1 MVQSTGC
8 SLRASG
14 FDSHRLCYLH
24 SLHNI
29 RGETKLSSGTHFLFF
44 CIVLWWKETLTLLIF
59 ALRIYQREQIGYLL
73 RLLGFYYSNKFMLNK
88 NSLMITIGR
97 TDKFLKQGFMY
108 FGKFIKFLHS
118 ALTLPFSEPGYCWN
132 FWNTKG
138 PTSCTPLCLSSF
150 CSKIK
155 VCVYACI
162 GALYFKILCANLII
176 NFPLKNIFVS
186 SLLLFCVKRIYTLYS
201 SLLWN

>member
-59 ALRIYQREQIGYLL
+59 ALRIFQRDQFGYLL
-73 RLLGFYYSNKFMLNK
+73 RLLGFYYSNKSMLNK
-88 NSLMITIGR
+88 NSLIISMAR

-108 FGKFIKFLHS
+108 FDKFMKFWHS
-118 ALTLPFSEPGYCWN
+118 VLTLPFSEPEYCWN
-132 FWNTKG
+132 SWNTKG
-138 PTSCTPLCLSSF
+138 PPHGRLCAYPLSAARYKS
-150 CSKIK
+150 
-155 VCVYACI
+155 VYACI
-162 GALYFKILCANLII
+162 GVLYFKILCVTLII
-176 NFPLKNIFVS
+176 NFPLKIF
-186 SLLLFCVKRIYTLYS
+186 LFLVFYYFV
-201 SLLWN
+201 